1 MNTIYENTVL
11 EAKLTELL
19 NSKLEV
25 RSLMSVDD
33 SLTESAGL
41 SKVINRYT
49 YNGTVETL
57 DGGEANSTAGT
68 LRFTPETYTV
78 KRYQQTFRYNDVEA
92 MKDPALIDMALSGA
106 ADVMANQLRCE
117 YFDQLKQ
124 IRHRHPIASDTV
136 SYTDIVDALG
146 NLGREVE
153 DGLFILMGTDGRTA
167 IRRDSDFITAHQGDI
182 LYSGQFGTLC
192 GIPVLFSKLVPE
204 GKVIITEKA
213 AVKFFVKREAGL
225 EQSRDIE
232 KKENT
237 IVYERHGVIALVD
250 DTSSVILGK
259 AAPALT
265 VSASLKDGAATL
277 AVSGKSKE
285 ANKVF
290 YMADADAPLLGDD
303 VSMWNEYTGVAI
315 EAGNAK
321 CIAVAE
327 VDANGIVVKS
337 GCAALN

>member
-1 MNTIYENTVL
+1 M
-11 EAKLTELL
+11 
-19 NSKLEV
+19 
-25 RSLMSVDD
+25 
-33 SLTESAGL
+33 
-41 SKVINRYT
+41 
-49 YNGTVETL
+49 
-57 DGGEANSTAGT
+57 
-68 LRFTPETYTV
+68 
-78 KRYQQTFRYNDVEA
+78 
-92 MKDPALIDMALSGA
+92 
-106 ADVMANQLRCE
+106 
-117 YFDQLKQ
+117 
-124 IRHRHPIASDTV
+124 
-136 SYTDIVDALG
+136 
-146 NLGREVE
+146 
-153 DGLFILMGTDGRTA
+153 
-167 IRRDSDFITAHQGDI
+167 
-182 LYSGQFGTLC
+182 
-192 GIPVLFSKLVPE
+192 
-204 GKVIITEKA
+204 IITEKA

-285 ANKVF
+285 ANKVY

-303 VSMWNEYTGVAI
+303 VSLWSEYTGSAI

-327 VDANGIVVKS
+327 VDENGLVVKS

>member
-1 MNTIYENTVL
+1 MNTR
-11 EAKLTELL
+11 L
-19 NSKLEV
+19 NA
-25 RSLMSVDD
+25 RAFMTVDD

-41 SKVINRYT
+41 RKTVNRYT
-49 YNGTVETL
+49 YSGTVEEL
-57 DGGEANSTAGT
+57 GEGEANQSAGT
-68 LRFTPETYTV
+68 LTFTPETYTV

-106 ADVMANQLRCE
+106 ADVMANQLRTE

-124 IRHRHPIASDTV
+124 VRHRHPIASDTV

-277 AVSGKSKE
+277 TVSGKSKE

-303 VSMWNEYTGVAI
+303 VSLWNEYTGTAI

-327 VDANGIVVKS
+327 VNENGLVIKS